1 MRTFIA
7 ALLAL
12 AALPLAAAHAAAQ
25 GISMFT
31 VEARAGLA
39 IPVDDFASRG
49 EVGALVE
56 GTLRVAPLP
65 FVAAYAGWSLADF
78 GIDSG
83 ASMAGLDMRLR
94 DTGVRAGAEISVPLA
109 GLLSGVAPY
118 VNAGF
123 IFNRAR
129 IRVPGDGTNTLP
141 VKSDRTRGHELGI
154 GARVKLIRRLSIV
167 PEVRYRSFDPEYPD
181 GPSGGSGGPV
191 SYVSTGIGIAAHF

>member
-1 MRTFIA
+1 MRTHLA

-12 AALPLAAAHAAAQ
+12 AALPLVAVPAAAQ

-31 VEARAGLA
+31 AEARAGLA
-39 IPVDDFASRG
+39 FPVDDFAARG

-56 GTLRVAPLP
+56 GTLRFAPLP
-65 FVAAYAGWSLADF
+65 FVAAYAGYSLADF

-94 DTGVRAGAEISVPLA
+94 DTGVRAGAELSVPLA

-118 VNAGF
+118 AHAGLL
-123 IFNRAR
+123 FNRAR
-129 IRVPGDGTNTLP
+129 IRVEGDGTNTLS
-141 VKSDRTRGHELGI
+141 VKSDRSRGHEVGI
-154 GARVKLIRRLSIV
+154 GARVKLRRHLAIV
-167 PEVRYRSFDPEYPD
+167 PELRYRRYDPEYPD

-191 SYVSTGIGIAAHF
+191 SYLSAGIGISAHF